1 MALCQAI
8 IHNILSNRPK
18 QIKIPCEMLSVGR
31 WISNNSIENNSFN
44 GNSVDIQVSMNR
56 QASVFAVVMVLWS
69 VAQSINLSARTCQNV
84 LFRQTIL
91 FNDTTECKSTK
102 KTRKTRKASNWKKW
116 CEALG
121 FLSFEKRFACFVES
135 MVY

>member
-1 MALCQAI
+1 
-8 IHNILSNRPK
+8 
-18 QIKIPCEMLSVGR
+18 MLSVGR

-116 CEALG
+116 CEVLG